1 MEKIWTDINFETY
14 QLSLK
19 DGPVDL
25 LKMNDEHLELL
36 DEHQLLVQSLASNK
50 YLAYYEER
58 VLKWQRGLSNVNET
72 IKLVSDVQKTWSFLI
87 NLFIYSQ
94 EVKKEL
100 PEDSLK
106 FVDIDKYVRGILD
119 QATQIKNISEFSN
132 L

>member
-1 MEKIWTDINFETY
+1 
-14 QLSLK
+14 
-19 DGPVDL
+19 
-25 LKMNDEHLELL
+25 MNDDHLELL

-58 VLKWQRGLSNVNET
+58 ALKWQKGLSNVNET
-72 IKLVSDVQKTWSFLI
+72 IKVVSDVQKTWSFLI

-106 FVDIDKYVRGILD
+106 FVEIDRHVRGIL
-119 QATQIKNISEFSN
+119 E
-132 L
+132 